1 MTITENTGLTIESSQ
16 AYGTL
21 DAPKPGKF
29 TAVIRGANGKA
40 LAVSGEQNTREDA
53 EADATGQYSASAPG
67 AAA

>member
-1 MTITENTGLTIESSQ
+1 MTITETGLTIESSQ

-40 LAVSGEQNTREDA
+40 LAVSAERATREGA
-53 EADATGQYSASAPG
+53 EADATDQYRASVPG